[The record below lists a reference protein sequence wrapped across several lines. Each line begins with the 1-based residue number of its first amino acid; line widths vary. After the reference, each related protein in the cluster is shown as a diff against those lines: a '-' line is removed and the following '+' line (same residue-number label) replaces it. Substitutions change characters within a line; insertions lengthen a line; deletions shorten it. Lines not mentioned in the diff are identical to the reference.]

1 MKYLLLILLL
11 TCAGYAQA
19 PFQYDPNQCP
29 SGVMDC
35 AIADPNISLIYAL
48 YVHNPGLDVDIEV
61 VNLTDPNDYI
71 VIDFIGGVAA
81 DDGYNR
87 YWQFGFTP
95 QPVERVNYLQVT
107 ATDVRGR
114 SASRMV
120 LVYAVCDGVPEIYPV
135 KGEIPISRVKQ
146 SQKLWQVAAKKG
158 VQLTKPTSIW
168 N

>member
-1 MKYLLLILLL
+1 MKQIWIILLL
-11 TCAGYAQA
+11 TCAGYAQV

-29 SGVMDC
+29 SEVMDC
-35 AIADPNISLIYAL
+35 AIVDPNISLIYAL
-48 YVHNPGLDVDIEV
+48 YVHNPGLDVDIQV

-81 DDGYNR
+81 DGGYNR
-87 YWQFGFTP
+87 YWQFSFTP
-95 QPVERVNYLQVT
+95 QPIEQVNYLQVI

-120 LVYAVCDGVPEIYPV
+120 LVYAVYDGVPEIYPV
-135 KGEIPISRVKQ
+135 KGVIPISRVKQ

-158 VQLTKPTSIW
+158 VSLTKPTKVL